1 MEPRSEYILWNNP
14 FFVYLFN
21 KADLVIF
28 AEKKVEAREI
38 FFHDNYS
45 SEKLQQTG
53 WLISVLIIQLE
64 S

>member
-1 MEPRSEYILWNNP
+1 
-14 FFVYLFN
+14 VYLFN